1 MAQLELAGSA
11 TRRVNSCETWVR
23 DSVSETIAYL
33 QSQLEALEAR
43 LLAALSTQ
51 SSQWQAQLALLTS
64 VQGIGPV
71 ISQALLVFLPELGQ
85 RSPKQIAALVGVAPF
100 NQGQW

>member
-43 LLAALSTQ
+43 LAALRTQ
-51 SSQWQAQLALLTS
+51 SSQALLTS